1 PEARTHGAR
10 APVRGDQQRTPAR
23 ADRAGARRDRS
34 PDGGDQRQAGVSLV
48 GDYHDAT
55 KHHFS
60 RFARSMGYLDWA
72 SQPAPFR
79 AFPGVR
85 EIALEPR
92 PDAHQSG
99 GQFAVCNLQSAIG
112 LILRYSLGLSAWK
125 QFGQSRPSTGSG
137 RGELAEPR
145 WSLRVN
151 PSSGNLHP
159 TEAYIIGVSGIYHYA
174 ADRHALEQR

>member
-1 PEARTHGAR
+1 M
-10 APVRGDQQRTPAR
+10 
-23 ADRAGARRDRS
+23 
-34 PDGGDQRQAGVSLV
+34 SLV

-79 AFPGVR
+79 AFPGAR

-125 QFGQSRPSTGSG
+125 QFGQSRPSTPPLQSPPPAHDQRRVPQPRLGRDHPAEAHGNAICAPTFHCSDFESG
-137 RGELAEPR
+137 D
-145 WSLRVN
+145 S
-151 PSSGNLHP
+151 
-159 TEAYIIGVSGIYHYA
+159 Y
-174 ADRHALEQR
+174 